1 MQELDKDPKI
11 GTTGYTELGLGL
23 GITGAN
29 RGAAAINRILDL
41 RGITPEQAEIFNKFK
56 DVAKSDPSQW
66 AYDYATQGHRAV
78 STPAKLMGVQKPLY
92 SALPEARILFGN
104 FLGNALDTSDK
115 YINFNSPYIPKKLL
129 TFRNNLKSFREGMKD
144 TTGVIEHYGS
154 FGKSP
159 TAAYHQLMRELP
171 SMPIDKDS
179 ASFKN
184 YIDNIVNEQKK
195 NFSPTAAVPNFDDTN
210 IRNRALSTH
219 AGDDLVTGI
228 SKMLA
233 ANPNNVDALA
243 QNLDGWGIR
252 KTDKS
257 FSDWT
262 AKLKKQLGL
271 DPTQQYLDLD
281 KNKELLRKNFIN
293 EIDSPTL
300 VGHINDTLAKGKTI
314 EQVSGNP
321 HLFTEFQNRLSHG
334 RMLGASDDYSKVF
347 SRVINLG
354 RVASRPTLALGLG
367 LTGLGAFN
375 TFKNKEN
382 KPDLS
387 NLVKKS
393 NEDLTLREKLQAAA
407 YGGAA
412 LASGNSISNQLHS
425 LGLRKHN
432 PFGEIKGAII
442 GGPDTR
448 RESFGFQ
455 NKALQD
461 AVNKQNSKLN
471 AGFIPGFNVVRNP
484 GAIYDSYVP
493 IGTGNSIGQM
503 RDLDYIV
510 EVGDTANSN
519 ILANELKRSGGLRY
533 RALTDYGMGNFNQ
546 PENWLGGKNMM
557 KVHDMPNTYDR
568 FFVPGKGIDMQGI
581 QGRKANIHTNS
592 IAVNPMFSSLEFLP
606 KNKQNP
612 FTLVGMGGGAGSRLL
627 FSDVLDPILDQKN
640 REVGTKFL
648 TEKRNILDDIA
659 EATVK
664 THGPNARVKLLLASL
679 EGSDDPM
686 NRQFIEK
693 LIEQKNKGFSLDGKN
708 PRWANVD
715 FVPKLS
721 QEELGKLYATADNI
735 TGLPGSTTAELM
747 AIKGNKFLPKV
758 VNIIPDTNNNWIP
771 KHWDDNA
778 DFMAKNFQGS
788 EKINFKDPS
797 RASILSKI
805 FSNRLAE
812 DAITTRTPLINDYK
826 EMTNTMLK
834 DVRNKRIGNLGKL
847 SLKGL
852 AAGTSAYLLGKQ
864 LNKEATA
871 NIGVN
876 IPAPDLGA
884 IPSPKYLG
892 KVPKAATML
901 SLLGLA
907 SLGYT
912 NSGNNDNTVTPDST
926 ISPPINNLPPSP
938 AVNGKMSPEL
948 KKGLIGAGA
957 LVGTGLLSTYIYKKL
972 KDKKKRDAQKA
983 IYNSNYSD

>member
-1 MQELDKDPKI
+1 
-11 GTTGYTELGLGL
+11 
-23 GITGAN
+23 
-29 RGAAAINRILDL
+29 
-41 RGITPEQAEIFNKFK
+41 
-56 DVAKSDPSQW
+56 
-66 AYDYATQGHRAV
+66 
-78 STPAKLMGVQKPLY
+78 
-92 SALPEARILFGN
+92 
-104 FLGNALDTSDK
+104 
-115 YINFNSPYIPKKLL
+115 
-129 TFRNNLKSFREGMKD
+129 
-144 TTGVIEHYGS
+144 
-154 FGKSP
+154 
-159 TAAYHQLMRELP
+159 
-171 SMPIDKDS
+171 
-179 ASFKN
+179 
-184 YIDNIVNEQKK
+184 
-195 NFSPTAAVPNFDDTN
+195 
-210 IRNRALSTH
+210 
-219 AGDDLVTGI
+219 
-228 SKMLA
+228 
-233 ANPNNVDALA
+233 
-243 QNLDGWGIR
+243 
-252 KTDKS
+252 
-257 FSDWT
+257 
-262 AKLKKQLGL
+262 
-271 DPTQQYLDLD
+271 
-281 KNKELLRKNFIN
+281 
-293 EIDSPTL
+293 
-300 VGHINDTLAKGKTI
+300 
-314 EQVSGNP
+314 
-321 HLFTEFQNRLSHG
+321 
-334 RMLGASDDYSKVF
+334 
-347 SRVINLG
+347 
-354 RVASRPTLALGLG
+354 
-367 LTGLGAFN
+367 
-375 TFKNKEN
+375 
-382 KPDLS
+382 
-387 NLVKKS
+387 
-393 NEDLTLREKLQAAA
+393 
-407 YGGAA
+407 
-412 LASGNSISNQLHS
+412 
-425 LGLRKHN
+425 
-432 PFGEIKGAII
+432 
-442 GGPDTR
+442 
-448 RESFGFQ
+448 
-455 NKALQD
+455 
-461 AVNKQNSKLN
+461 
-471 AGFIPGFNVVRNP
+471 
-484 GAIYDSYVP
+484 
-493 IGTGNSIGQM
+493 
-503 RDLDYIV
+503 
-510 EVGDTANSN
+510 
-519 ILANELKRSGGLRY
+519 
-533 RALTDYGMGNFNQ
+533 
-546 PENWLGGKNMM
+546 
-557 KVHDMPNTYDR
+557 
-568 FFVPGKGIDMQGI
+568 
-581 QGRKANIHTNS
+581 
-592 IAVNPMFSSLEFLP
+592 
-606 KNKQNP
+606 
-612 FTLVGMGGGAGSRLL
+612 
-627 FSDVLDPILDQKN
+627 
-640 REVGTKFL
+640 
-648 TEKRNILDDIA
+648 
-659 EATVK
+659 
-664 THGPNARVKLLLASL
+664 LASL